1 MQRRDLVLGAMGG
14 MAGVM
19 LAGPARAVATAAGG
33 LPVPP
38 SGILDFQIL
47 RSGTPVGE
55 QKLTFTQTGDQLRVD
70 VNAAAAGRMM
80 GLVPFHYNCTA
91 TEHWSGGIFSGLDS
105 KVNHNGTQ
113 LEVHA
118 TPITGGFAI
127 QSTKAGIYDYTG
139 EPAMLPLTYWN
150 KAMLDA
156 MILNIE
162 TGRHYPAIVS
172 SPGWYNLPTAEGG
185 TILSQRFDVTGK
197 LHFSVWYDQYG
208 QWAGLE
214 FNIYGSVMTLRK
226 FVT

>member
-1 MQRRDLVLGAMGG
+1 
-14 MAGVM
+14 
-19 LAGPARAVATAAGG
+19 
-33 LPVPP
+33 LPVPA

-47 RSGTPVGE
+47 RSGAPVGE
-55 QKLTFTQTGDQLRVD
+55 QRLTFTQTGDQLSVD
-70 VNAAAAGRMM
+70 INAAASGKMM
-80 GLVPFHYNCTA
+80 GLLPFHYNCTA
-91 TEHWSGGIFSGLDS
+91 TERWAGGVFCGVDS

-127 QSTKAGIYDYTG
+127 TSTKAGNYKYTG
-139 EPAMLPLTYWN
+139 QLPMLPLTYWN

-162 TGRHYPAIVS
+162 TGRNYPAIVS

-185 TILSQRFDVTGK
+185 TVLAQRFDVTGK
-197 LHFSVWYDQYG
+197 LHFSVWYDRYG

-214 FNIYGSVMTLRK
+214 FTIYGNDMTLRK
-226 FVT
+226 FVS